1 MTCWTNW
8 PHGTNGHTA
17 TIHEPT
23 MKTAKLLSW
32 RLQFYSNITLLQKP
46 NCKKYIA
53 VQNVCIVTS
62 SSCKT
67 YELWHENFINTLL
80 NWKPSKDFYEVFIT
94 KHFWP
99 ELYIFIIILN
109 ERLRFKESLVMEN
122 RTIKTTYLE

>member
-1 MTCWTNW
+1 MLNKLATRHKRTHRNDPRAHNEDRKTFVMTTS
-8 PHGTNGHTA
+8 
-17 TIHEPT
+17 I
-23 MKTAKLLSW
+23 
-32 RLQFYSNITLLQKP
+32 YSNITLLQKP